1 MFERALFSGSNI
13 LEPFFGPDS
22 NIFNEHNFWAPTIVN
37 SFSTIKPRNT
47 FDLDTDLSMLQAHS
61 CISQF

>member
-1 MFERALFSGSNI
+1 MFKRAIFLGSNI

-22 NIFNEHNFWAPTIVN
+22 NVFNEHNFLAPTIVN

-61 CISQF
+61 CNSQF